1 MWEMTVILL
10 EISITI
16 IGMDTCC
23 PEGVLV
29 FKMEPSIIINLYVSR
44 FQSWTFCCDELEFS
58 QNLLVHH
65 HCRLH
70 CCFFS
75 FY

>member
-29 FKMEPSIIINLYVSR
+29 FKMETSIIIILYGSR
-44 FQSWTFCCDELEFS
+44 FQILTFCCDELDS
-58 QNLLVHH
+58 
-65 HCRLH
+65 RA
-70 CCFFS
+70 
-75 FY
+75 